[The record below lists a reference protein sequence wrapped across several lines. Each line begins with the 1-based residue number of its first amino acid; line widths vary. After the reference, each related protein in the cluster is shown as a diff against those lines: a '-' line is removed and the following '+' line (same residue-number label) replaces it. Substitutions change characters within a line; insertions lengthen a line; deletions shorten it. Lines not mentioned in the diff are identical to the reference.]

1 MPSDTRPTVLVVD
14 DEPSVLELF
23 RIYLEDDYRVYT
35 AADGEEALDLIDD
48 SVDVVLL
55 DRRMPGMPGSEVLDR
70 IREEESDAMVAMV
83 TAVIPD
89 FDIVDLGFD
98 DYLRKP
104 VTDTDLT
111 TCVEDLLALGQ
122 YDAAVRE
129 CYSLSSKIAAL
140 ESGKSGS
147 VLQNS
152 PELQRLKSRLEDVQR
167 EAQTHFD
174 DMTSHD
180 LEVMFARLDEPD

>member
-1 MPSDTRPTVLVVD
+1 MSSETPPTVLVVD
-14 DEPSVLELF
+14 DEPSVLDLF
-23 RIYLEDDYRVYT
+23 RIYLEDDYRVLT
-35 AADGEEALDLIDD
+35 AADGDEALDRIDD
-48 SVDVVLL
+48 TVDVVLL
-55 DRRMPGMPGSEVLDR
+55 DRRMPGMPGSEVLDE
-70 IREEESDAMVAMV
+70 IRGAGHDAMVAMV
-83 TAVIPD
+83 TAVVPD

-104 VTDTDLT
+104 VTDTDLKE
-111 TCVEDLLALGQ
+111 CVEDLLAIGQ

-147 VLQNS
+147 ELQNS
-152 PELQRLKSRLEDVQR
+152 PELGRLTSRLQAVQR

-174 DMTSHD
+174 DMPSHD
-180 LEVMFARLDEPD
+180 LEVMFGRLNKPD